1 MRALLSLLIVLA
13 ALAPASAAQSE
24 SLAQPNLKLTQAIG
38 WKLTA
43 EIRMDVEDGV
53 RFLNIEGKVTNSSQS
68 ERPSPKIRVDVLAS
82 EGKGLFYFTV
92 RPDEA
97 RIKPG
102 AFSVFGARLDEPPLE
117 MATVEIRTIE
127 GE

>member
-1 MRALLSLLIVLA
+1 MRVLSLLIVLA
-13 ALAPASAAQSE
+13 SLAPACAAQSE
-24 SLAQPNLKLTQAIG
+24 SLLQPNLKLTQAIG

-43 EIRMDVEDGV
+43 EVRVDVEDGV
-53 RFLNIEGKVTNSSQS
+53 RFLNIEGKITNSSQS
-68 ERPSPKIRVDVLAS
+68 ERPSPKIRVGVRAS
-82 EGKGLFYFTV
+82 EGKELFYFNV

-102 AFSVFGARLDEPPLE
+102 AFSVFGARLDEPPPE

-127 GE
+127 SE